1 VLKRSH
7 NCGELRNE
15 NAGQEIVL
23 NGWISKRRDH
33 GGLIFID
40 LRDRYGKT
48 QIVFNE
54 ELHEDAYKQIFRLG
68 LEDVIGVKGVVVAR
82 PTEAINSEMPT
93 GEIDVEVSGIHVFNE
108 AEPMPFNVNDRNSAS
123 EDHRL
128 KFRYLELR
136 TKELQANL
144 KLRHESAQIT
154 RQFLH
159 DEDFI
164 EVETPVLMK
173 STPEGARDFL
183 VPSRLHEG
191 KFYALPQSPQT
202 YKQLL
207 MVSGF
212 DKHDEDFIEVETPVL
227 MKSTPEGARDF
238 LVPSRLHE
246 GKFYAL
252 PQSPQT
258 YKQLLMVSGFDKY
271 FQIVKCFRDEDFR
284 ADRQPEFTQID
295 IEMSFI
301 DQEDIIDL
309 GTRLTRKL
317 WSETINA
324 ELPEQ
329 FPVLNYYDALEM
341 YGNDKPDT
349 RFGMEL
355 QEFSEFVQQ
364 SEFNAFKS
372 VLDNGGRVKAIVAPA
387 CAKYSR
393 KIIDELTNFVKQYH
407 NAKGLAWMKAG
418 DNVLEGGISK
428 FFPETIQKDIIE
440 NCKVNEGDI
449 VFIIGDDAKIVFS
462 ALSALRLE
470 IAKRENL
477 IDPNVWAPLWVV
489 DFPLVEWNEDEKR
502 WDALH
507 HPFTSPNFK
516 DMDKMDSNPGEVRS
530 LAYDIVMNGYEI
542 GGGSIRIHSAEL
554 QAKIFTILGIGDDEA
569 QEKFGFLMNAFKY
582 GAPPHGGMAF
592 GFDRIVMLL
601 ANCTQIRDV
610 IAFPKT
616 TSAISL
622 MDESPAN
629 VDEKQLQDLHLEI
642 IRAKS

>member
-1 VLKRSH
+1 MLKRSH
-7 NCGELRNE
+7 NCGELRKKNV
-15 NAGQEIVL
+15 GQEIIL

-54 ELHEDAYKQIFRLG
+54 ELHKNAYKQIFRLG
-68 LEDVIGVKGVVVAR
+68 LEDVIGVKGLIVSR
-82 PTEAINSEMPT
+82 PDKAVNSEMLT
-93 GEIDVEVSGIHVFNE
+93 GGIDVEVNEIHVFNE
-108 AEPMPFNVNDRNSAS
+108 ADPMPFNVNDRNSAS

-136 TKELQANL
+136 TKEMQANL
-144 KLRHESAQIT
+144 KLRHGAAQIT

-159 DEDFI
+159 EEDFI

-191 KFYALPQSPQT
+191 
-202 YKQLL
+202 
-207 MVSGF
+207 
-212 DKHDEDFIEVETPVL
+212 
-227 MKSTPEGARDF
+227 R
-238 LVPSRLHE
+238 
-246 GKFYAL
+246 FYAL

-301 DQEDIIDL
+301 DQEDIIDV
-309 GTRLTRKL
+309 GTRLTKKL
-317 WSETINA
+317 WKETIGSD
-324 ELPEQ
+324 LPEQ
-329 FPVLNYYDALEM
+329 FPVISYNDAMEK
-341 YGNDKPDT
+341 YGVDRPDI
-349 RFGMEL
+349 RFGLEL
-355 QEFSEFVQQ
+355 QEFSGFVQK
-364 SEFNAFKS
+364 SDFNAFKT
-372 VLDNGGRVKAIVAPA
+372 VLDSGGRVKAVVAQG

-393 KIIDELTNFVKQYH
+393 KVIDELTNFVKQYH
-407 NAKGLAWMKAG
+407 NAEGLAWMKASNNDLG
-418 DNVLEGGISK
+418 GGISK
-428 FFPETIQKDIIE
+428 FFKQELRQEIISD
-440 NCKVNEGDI
+440 CSVNDGDI
-449 VFIIGDDAKIVFS
+449 VFIIGDKEKIVFS
-462 ALSALRLE
+462 ALSALRIE
-470 IAKRENL
+470 IANREDF
-477 IDPNVWAPLWVV
+477 IDSTIWAPIWVV
-489 DFPLVEWNEDEKR
+489 DFPLVDWNEDENR
-502 WDALH
+502 YDALH
-507 HPFTSPNFK
+507 HPFTSPNFE
-516 DMDKMDSNPGEVRS
+516 DIDKMDSEPGNVRS

-542 GGGSIRIHSAEL
+542 GGGSIRIHSSEL
-554 QAKIFTILGIGDDEA
+554 QAKIFTLLGISDEEA
-569 QEKFGFLMNAFKY
+569 NEKFGFLMNAFKY

-616 TSAISL
+616 TSAMSL

-629 VDEKQLQDLHLEI
+629 VDEKQLRELHLEI
-642 IRAKS
+642 IRTES